1 MHPSARKILGGTG
14 VLGADQDTS
23 LFTHYTPWPR
33 EGAVPTSAM
42 AVELTSAAE
51 VAAEEQRQQLSLL
64 LLVSVKALNS
74 KKHLKGT
81 HRWQKV

>member
-1 MHPSARKILGGTG
+1 M
-14 VLGADQDTS
+14 LGADQDTS
-23 LFTHYTPWPR
+23 LCTHYTPWPR

-51 VAAEEQRQQLSLL
+51 EQRQQLSLL

-74 KKHLKGT
+74 KKNLKGT